1 MSSMQDLRGFVGLIE
16 ESGELCRI
24 KVEVDSELE
33 IAAITER
40 VSKLGDGKALLFEKV
55 KGYQLPVLTNLFGS
69 FRRVGWALWTDHLD
83 ALAQKIARDL
93 EKSMGRTAAERLQ
106 NLVEAPAW
114 LSRLVKSA
122 PCQEIIE
129 KQTANLEMIPAL
141 KSWPE
146 DGGRYITLPM
156 VFSREPVTGR
166 MNCGMYRVQ
175 IISGKTAAIHWG
187 EQADGARHFK
197 AWQARGK
204 PMPVAI
210 AIGGDPVLTYS
221 AGVPLPGG
229 IDEVSFA
236 GYLRQVPVDMA
247 RCTTCDLEIP
257 ASSEIVIEGYIDPAE
272 TCTEGPFGNHTGY
285 YVEAAPAPV
294 IHVSA
299 ITRRRDALYPCTVV
313 GRSPMEDCYLA
324 KATERLF
331 LPLLQF
337 DVPAIKDLNFPME
350 GIFHGCA
357 LIALTEQA
365 AGQGRHVIGQLWR
378 QGLLKH
384 SRLLVVF
391 DADVDVHN
399 PSEAYWR
406 AVNCV
411 QGNRDILIDGVKIGI
426 DVTRKQT
433 RRAVKSDP
441 ETLLLLS
448 RRWSEYGIH

>member
-1 MSSMQDLRGFVGLIE
+1 MSMQDFRGFVELLE

-24 KVEVDSELE
+24 KVEVDPVLE

-40 VSKLGDGKALLFEKV
+40 VSKQAGGKALLFEKV
-55 KGYQLPVLTNLFGS
+55 KGHQLPVLTNMFGS
-69 FRRVGWALWTDHLD
+69 YRRVGWALWTDHLE
-83 ALAQKIARDL
+83 ALAQRIARDL
-93 EKSMGRTAAERLQ
+93 EKSSGKTAEERLKK
-106 NLVEAPAW
+106 LVETSACLP
-114 LSRLVKSA
+114 RLVKQAS
-122 PCQEIIE
+122 CQELIE
-129 KQTANLEMIPAL
+129 KQGADLSAIPAL
-141 KSWPE
+141 KAWPE
-146 DGGRYITLPM
+146 DGGRYLTLPM

-175 IISGKTAAIHWG
+175 IIDGKTAAIHWG
-187 EQADGARHFK
+187 EQADGARHFR

-210 AIGGDPVLTYS
+210 AIGGDPVLTYA

-236 GYLRQVPVDMA
+236 GYLRQMPVAMA
-247 RCTTCDLEIP
+247 RCTTSDLEVP
-257 ASSEIVIEGYIDPAE
+257 ASSEIVIEGLVDLTE
-272 TCTEGPFGNHTGY
+272 TCIEGPFGNHTGY

-294 IHVSA
+294 FHVTA

-331 LPLLQF
+331 LPLLQLDF
-337 DVPAIKDLNFPME
+337 PAIRDLNFPME

-357 LIALTEQA
+357 LISLTEQA
-365 AGQGRHVIGQLWR
+365 AGQGRPLIDQLWR

-391 DADVDVHN
+391 DADVDVQN
-399 PSEAYWR
+399 PSETYWR
-406 AVNCV
+406 AVNRM
-411 QGNRDILIDGVKIGI
+411 QADRDILIDGARVGV
-426 DVTRKQT
+426 DVTGRQD
-433 RRAVKSDP
+433 RQPVAADP
-441 ETLLLLS
+441 ETLQLLA
-448 RRWSEYGIH
+448 RRWSEYGIE